1 MKFNLF
7 VFQEYFN
14 SFSSRA
20 IKKKKKKKS
29 SLILKYQILNVE

>member
-20 IKKKKKKKS
+20 IKKKKKKIKFNS
-29 SLILKYQILNVE
+29 

>member
-20 IKKKKKKKS
+20 IKKKKKKS